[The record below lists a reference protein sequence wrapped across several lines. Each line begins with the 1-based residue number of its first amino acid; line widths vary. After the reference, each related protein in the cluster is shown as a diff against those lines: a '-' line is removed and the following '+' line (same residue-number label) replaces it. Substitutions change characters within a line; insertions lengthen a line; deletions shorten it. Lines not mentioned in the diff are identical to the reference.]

1 MRTPENAAVP
11 GQTAPTRTAAD
22 WLVAAAILV
31 VLPLFRDLPIWVSAG
46 YLGAVTWRFMHTHW
60 HWHQAARFVRW
71 ALALG
76 ATILVYRHYGT
87 LLGREPGIALLVL
100 LTGFKLLE
108 LGSLRD
114 AALAAMLLLL
124 IILGSFLFN
133 SSLLLG
139 VYTLGAVLMVTA
151 ALVRLQHPALAP
163 ARVIRFAA
171 VIVAQALPLMLVAYL
186 LFPRL
191 PDALW
196 GLPSSGS
203 DATTGIP
210 DQMRPGNISA
220 LNSSDVVAFRAYFD
234 DALPPARDLYWR
246 VRVFWDTD
254 GSQWEEGGPVATHDI
269 LRVSG
274 PSMSYRLVIE
284 PNDKTWLPVLDMP
297 TTVPADLRRRAG
309 FVYET
314 RRLRRERQ
322 TFDFVSHTRYQ
333 TGAISDV
340 ERERALAL
348 PPKLSER
355 VRHLAQT
362 WRANS
367 RTDAATVRAAMTHFN
382 QEPFVYTM
390 TPPAL
395 GSDVVDEFLF
405 KTQRGFC
412 EHYAAAFVTLM
423 RAAGI
428 PARVVIGYQ
437 GGVYNPTGNYLIVR
451 QADAHAWAE
460 VWLSGVGWARVD
472 PTAAVAPSRIEYGID
487 GVRRLS
493 SQGLPLNSAV
503 AAAVLRAMQLPWFD
517 AAWLRTR
524 LTWDY
529 INFSWYL
536 WVGDYSLDR
545 QTRFL
550 AQIGLTEWSV
560 PVMVLILAQLILLYA
575 LIQLRRRRPPRRR
588 DILKRHYEKYCRKLA
603 RIGIERRPEEG
614 PFAFAERALAARPDL
629 APIIKTITERYVAL
643 RYGALSDKDG
653 LRLLARSIAGLKTR

>member
-1 MRTPENAAVP
+1 MTIPTGSSPAE
-11 GQTAPTRTAAD
+11 TAPARTAAD
-22 WLVAAAILV
+22 WLVAAA
-31 VLPLFRDLPIWVSAG
+31 VLAAAPLFRELPVWVSAG
-46 YLGAVTWRFMHTHW
+46 YVAAVGWRFLHTHW
-60 HWHQAARFVRW
+60 HWPQPARFMRW

-76 ATILVYRHYGT
+76 AVIAIYRYYGT
-87 LLGREPGIALLVL
+87 LLGREPGVALLML
-100 LTGFKLLE
+100 LTGLKLLE

-124 IILGSFLFN
+124 IILGSFLFDN
-133 SSLLLG
+133 SLLLG
-139 VYTLGAVLMVTA
+139 LYTLGAVLMITA

-163 ARVIRFAA
+163 FRIFRFAA

-196 GLPSSGS
+196 GVSASES
-203 DATTGIP
+203 DATMGIP
-210 DQMRPGNISA
+210 DQMRPGNVSA
-220 LNSSDVVAFRAYFD
+220 LNASDAVAFRAYFEE
-234 DALPPARDLYWR
+234 APPPNRELYWR
-246 VRVFWDTD
+246 VRVFWDSD
-254 GSQWEEGGPVATHDI
+254 GSMWEEGGPVASRDI
-269 LRVSG
+269 LRASG
-274 PSMSYRLVIE
+274 NPVSYRLVME
-284 PNDKTWLPVLDMP
+284 PSDKTWLPMLDLP
-297 TTVPADLRRRAG
+297 TTTPADLRARAG

-322 TFDFVSHTRYQ
+322 TYDLVSQTRYQ
-333 TGAISDV
+333 TGPPSEE
-340 ERERALAL
+340 ERHRALAL
-348 PPKLSER
+348 PPVLSER
-355 VRHLAQT
+355 VSRLAHT
-362 WRANS
+362 WRANA
-367 RTDAATVRAAMTHFN
+367 RTDVGVVRAALAHFN
-382 QEPFVYTM
+382 QEPFVYTL
-390 TPPAL
+390 TPPPL
-395 GSDVVDEFLF
+395 GHDVVDEFLF
-405 KTQRGFC
+405 NTRRGFC

-428 PARVVIGYQ
+428 PARVLIGYQ

-460 VWLSGVGWARVD
+460 VWLSGTGWTRVD

-503 AAAVLRAMQLPWFD
+503 AAAVLRAMQLPWLD
-517 AAWLRTR
+517 AAWMRTR

-545 QTRFL
+545 QTQFL

-560 PVMVLILAQLILLYA
+560 PVMVLILTQLILLYA
-575 LIQLRRRRPPRRR
+575 LLQLRRRRPPRRR

-603 RIGIERRPEEG
+603 RIGLERRPEEG
-614 PFAFAERALAARPDL
+614 PLAFAERTLAARPDL
-629 APIIKTITERYVAL
+629 APAVRAITEYYVAL
-643 RYGALSDKDG
+643 RYGVRSDKNG
-653 LRLLARSIAGLKTR
+653 LRLLARSIADLKTR

>member
-1 MRTPENAAVP
+1 MRTIENVAAP
-11 GQTAPTRTAAD
+11 DQTAPTRTAAD

-46 YLGAVTWRFMHTHW
+46 YLGAVAWRFMHTHW
-60 HWHQAARFVRW
+60 HWPQPARLVRW

-76 ATILVYRHYGT
+76 ATISVYRYYGT

-100 LTGFKLLE
+100 LTGLKLLE

-124 IILGSFLFN
+124 IILGSFLYN
-133 SSLLLG
+133 NSLLLG

-151 ALVRLQHPALAP
+151 ALVRLQHSSLAP
-163 ARVIRFAA
+163 VRVIRFAA

-196 GLPSSGS
+196 GLQSSGNE
-203 DATTGIP
+203 ATTGIP
-210 DQMRPGNISA
+210 DQMRPGNVSA
-220 LNSSDVVAFRAYFD
+220 LNMSDAVAFRAYFED
-234 DALPPARDLYWR
+234 TPPANRDLYWR

-254 GSQWEEGGPVATHDI
+254 GNMWEEGRPLAARDT
-269 LRVSG
+269 LRASG
-274 PSMSYRLVIE
+274 GMVSYRLVVE
-284 PNDKTWLPVLDMP
+284 PNDKTWLPALDIP
-297 TTVPADLRRRAG
+297 TTVPADLRRRTG
-309 FVYET
+309 FIYET
-314 RRLRRERQ
+314 QRLRRERQ
-322 TFDFVSHTRYQ
+322 TYDFISHTRYQ
-333 TGAISDV
+333 TGALSDV

-348 PPKLSER
+348 SPKLSER

-362 WRANS
+362 WRANA
-367 RTDAATVRAAMTHFN
+367 RTDLATVRAALTHFN
-382 QEPFVYTM
+382 QEPFVYTL

-395 GSDVVDEFLF
+395 GPDAIDEFLF
-405 KTQRGFC
+405 NTRRGFC

-460 VWLSGVGWARVD
+460 VWLSGTGWTRVD
-472 PTAAVAPSRIEYGID
+472 PTAAIAPSRIEYGID

-493 SQGLPLNSAV
+493 SQGLPLNSVV
-503 AAAVLRAMQLPWFD
+503 AAAVLRAMQLPWLD

-536 WVGDYSLDR
+536 WVADYSLDR

-550 AQIGLTEWSV
+550 AQIGLTTWSV

-588 DILKRHYEKYCRKLA
+588 DVLKRHYEKYCRKLA
-603 RIGIERRPEEG
+603 RAGVERRPEEG
-614 PFAFAERALAARPDL
+614 PLAFADRALAARPDL
-629 APIIKTITERYVAL
+629 APTIKAITERYIAL
-643 RYGALSDKDG
+643 RYGAHPDKEG
-653 LRLLARSIAGLKTR
+653 LRALARSIAGLKSR